1 MCTSVRTEWEA
12 NKRSNSTNCGGPV
25 DEWNA
30 RAMTRRTTTA
40 TAIKVHSQNPTRS
53 HNGTYGFAALNSVLK
68 LHSLCHA
75 EKTVYLFLRSVIYR
89 RKTNS
94 RNHKTTCSRYCCSQP
109 RDQLYCDLPGRS
121 RSRETGSSSDC
132 DNAIGTSLR
141 ELPGIVQVI
150 NGLPARV
157 HPAGPNKSESLWVHS
172 SLLAEIPHPRGRPRQ
187 AGEIRWISIALLLR
201 RSTDS
206 ILSTNSS
213 DFSYSH

>member
-1 MCTSVRTEWEA
+1 MPPSGKCQRSGQLRRENRCKIAKGVSPTKTRAGKMCTSVRTEWEA

-40 TAIKVHSQNPTRS
+40 TAIKVHSQNPARS

-68 LHSLCHA
+68 LHSLCDA

-109 RDQLYCDLPGRS
+109 RDQLDCDLPGRS

-132 DNAIGTSLR
+132 DNAIGTSPEHLCGNCP
-141 ELPGIVQVI
+141 ELS
-150 NGLPARV
+150 R
-157 HPAGPNKSESLWVHS
+157 
-172 SLLAEIPHPRGRPRQ
+172 
-187 AGEIRWISIALLLR
+187 
-201 RSTDS
+201 
-206 ILSTNSS
+206 
-213 DFSYSH
+213 